1 VVLDRKA
8 ALQLVKK
15 VLAADC
21 ACEEESFDE
30 EGTFVYQ
37 AREVEGARRFPLPE
51 KFLGVVTM
59 GTGVVV
65 SCSLDRLKWAEA
77 NLRQLSRDA
86 LFSSSTISS
95 MERYVASD
103 SQVMAGPEL
112 KHICTRD
119 SFQPYITTADIKIIL
134 AEGEGIQRLYD
145 NNKFPNA
152 LGYSHNPQRPR
163 FIAYLAKHDDE
174 LIGVA
179 AASVD
184 CESMWQVGVDVI
196 EGCRSYGIGKAIVSR
211 LTEALH
217 NMGKLPYYSTNI
229 SNIASRR
236 LATSIG
242 YWPTWVELYSK
253 EKQ

>member
-1 VVLDRKA
+1 MVSDRKV

-15 VLAADC
+15 ILAADY
-21 ACEEESFDE
+21 ACEEESFDK
-30 EGTFVYQ
+30 EGIFVYH
-37 AREVEGARRFPLPE
+37 AREVEGARRFPRPE

-77 NLRQLSRDA
+77 NLSQLGRDA
-86 LFSSSTISS
+86 LFSSSAISV

-103 SQVMAGPEL
+103 NQVMAGPEL
-112 KHICTRD
+112 KYVCTQD
-119 SFQPYITTADIKIIL
+119 SFQPYITTADIEIIL

-163 FIAYLAKHDDE
+163 VIAYLARHKDE

-196 EGCRSYGIGKAIVSR
+196 EGYRSYGVGRTIVSR
-211 LTEALH
+211 LTEALY
-217 NMGKLPYYSTNI
+217 NMGKLPYYSTAI

-242 YWPTWVELYSK
+242 YQPTWVELYSK
-253 EKQ
+253 EK